1 MAELDSTKRK
11 ELPDSAFAYIDSRG
25 RRRLPINDAA
35 HVRNALSRFNQVIFE
50 DEEARD
56 RARSRLLKAA
66 ARYGIVPVG
75 FVEGQLRAQ
84 GHTRLPTGAVTFLML
99 DIVNSTGLLHRLED
113 RYGQL
118 LSDLR
123 HLVRATVRKS
133 DGLEVDARGDEYF
146 AVFKRAADALAAA
159 TRIQEGVAAHEWPDG
174 VKVRLRFGIHSGRP
188 TLTESGYVGLAV
200 HAVRRICSVAGP
212 GQVVVSQAAV
222 SSVSTSRGSPA
233 VGFVELGPHRLKG
246 LPEEET
252 LYRVSPR

>member
-1 MAELDSTKRK
+1 MPELDSTKRK
-11 ELPDSAFAYIDSRG
+11 ELPDNAFAYIDSRG

-75 FVEGQLRAQ
+75 FVEGQLRASGQ
-84 GHTRLPTGAVTFLML
+84 TRLPTGAVTFLML

-118 LSDLR
+118 LTELR
-123 HLVRATVRKS
+123 RLIRTTVRKS

-146 AVFKRAADALAAA
+146 AVFKRAADALTAA
-159 TRIQEGVAAHEWPDG
+159 TQIQAGVAAHEWPDG
-174 VKVRLRFGIHSGRP
+174 VRVRLRFGIHSGRP

-200 HAVRRICSVAGP
+200 HAVRRICSAAGP
-212 GQVVVSQAAV
+212 DQVVVSQAAV
-222 SSVSTSRGSPA
+222 SSVGTGRGSA
-233 VGFVELGPHRLKG
+233 TVGFVELGPHRLKG
-246 LPEEET
+246 LPEAEL
-252 LYRVSPR
+252 LYRVSAR